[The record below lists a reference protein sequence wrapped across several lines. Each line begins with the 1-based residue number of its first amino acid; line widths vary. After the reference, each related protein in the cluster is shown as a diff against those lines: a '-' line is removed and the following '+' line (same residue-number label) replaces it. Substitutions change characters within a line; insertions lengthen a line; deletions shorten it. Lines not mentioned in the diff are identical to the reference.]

1 MIPANQYPKSAIR
14 IILSENATLYP
25 LYIIVASLVMSG
37 LFKHYSLNDDTGM
50 FAGTK
55 EFSTLLLLASIT
67 LIPIFTAISIYK
79 VKKIHSFLKRGVQ
92 ITGKVININREPSYQ
107 LKSIGPINV
116 RCLFNEESIGSID
129 VGYLFNE
136 ESYLIKK
143 KIRFIR
149 KFKNIQIYDE
159 LQLVIDPNSPNEL
172 LILDI
177 YL

>member
-1 MIPANQYPKSAIR
+1 
-14 IILSENATLYP
+14 
-25 LYIIVASLVMSG
+25 MSG

-107 LKSIGPINV
+107 L
-116 RCLFNEESIGSID
+116 ESIGSID

-149 KFKNIQIYDE
+149 KLKNIQIYDE